1 MRNEKE
7 KGKQMKIL
15 VTAKRVTDPE
25 MKIKVKEDGSGIELS
40 SLSFKVNPFDEIAI
54 EEALRI
60 KEDKGGEVIV
70 IGIGS
75 DKAQTEI
82 RYGLSMGADRG
93 IHVSVGADP
102 DSDAV
107 ARILVKLVEMESP
120 DLVILGKQAIDVDDN
135 QVAQLLAAYLGW
147 GQACFASKVEV
158 GENTARVER
167 EVDGGIE
174 VVDMDLPGVISADLR
189 LNEPRYPALPA
200 IMKAK
205 KKEIKKVTTS
215 DLGIDMTPKVVVKAM
230 AEPPRRKG
238 GRIVEDVEALIK
250 ALKEEAKVL

>member
-1 MRNEKE
+1 
-7 KGKQMKIL
+7 MKIL

-40 SLSFKVNPFDEIAI
+40 SVSFKVNPFDEIAI

-60 KEDKGGEVIV
+60 KEAKGGEVIV
-70 IGIGS
+70 VGIGP

-93 IHVSVGADP
+93 IHVSVGSDP

-107 ARILVKLVEMESP
+107 ARILVKLVEMETP

-135 QVAQLLAAYLGW
+135 QVAQLLAEYLGW

-158 GENTARVER
+158 LENTARVER

-205 KKEIKKVTTS
+205 KKEIRKVTTS
-215 DLGIDMTPKVVVKAM
+215 ELGIDTTPKVVVRILS
-230 AEPPRRKG
+230 EPPSRKG
-238 GRIVEDVEALIK
+238 GRIVEDVSALIK

>member
-1 MRNEKE
+1 
-7 KGKQMKIL
+7 MKIL
-15 VTAKRVTDPE
+15 VTAKRVTDPD
-25 MKIKVKEDGSGIELS
+25 MKIKVKEDGSGIEMS
-40 SLSFKVNPFDEIAI
+40 SMSFKVNPFDEIAI

-70 IGIGS
+70 VGIGD

-93 IHVSVGADP
+93 IHVNAGGDL

-107 ARILVKLVEMESP
+107 ARILAGIVESESP
-120 DLVILGKQAIDVDDN
+120 DLVMLGKQAIDVDDN
-135 QVAQLLAAYLGW
+135 QVPQLLAEYLGW
-147 GQACFASKVEV
+147 GQACFASKVEI

-174 VVDMDLPGVISADLR
+174 LVEMDLPGIISADLR

-205 KKEIKKVTTS
+205 KKEIKKMS
-215 DLGIDMTPKVVVKAM
+215 PADLGVDTTPKVIVKTL
-230 AEPPRRKG
+230 AEPPQRGG
-238 GRIVEDVEALIK
+238 GRIVADVAELIK
-250 ALKEEAKVL
+250 ALKEEARVI

>member
-1 MRNEKE
+1 
-7 KGKQMKIL
+7 MKII
-15 VTAKRVTDPE
+15 VTAKRVTDPD
-25 MKIKVKEDGSGIELS
+25 MKIKVKEDGTGIEMS
-40 SLSFKVNPFDEIAI
+40 SMSFKVNPFDEIAI

-60 KEDKGGEVIV
+60 REDKGGEVIIV
-70 IGIGS
+70 GIGS

-93 IHVSVGADP
+93 IHVTAGSDL

-107 ARILVKLVEMESP
+107 ARILVKVVEAESP
-120 DLVILGKQAIDVDDN
+120 DLVLLGKQAIDVDDN

-147 GQACFASKVEV
+147 GQACFASKIEIN
-158 GENTARVER
+158 ENTARVER

-174 VVDMDLPGVISADLR
+174 VVEMDLPGIVSADLR

-205 KKEIKKVTTS
+205 KKEIKKMTPA
-215 DLGIDMTPKVVVKAM
+215 DLGVDTTPKVVVKTM
-230 AEPPRRKG
+230 AEPPQRGG
-238 GRIVEDVEALIK
+238 GRIVEDVAELIK
-250 ALKEEAKVL
+250 ALKEEARVI